1 MSPGFNVTDP
11 KVVSAFR
18 SALIHQG
25 LLALAILALIAVA
38 WLVVR
43 RRGRAGAADE
53 VGAGGRAPAGPAG
66 RLVLAVGFGN
76 LWLFDGILQLQPK
89 MPLGLPSLV
98 IEPAAESSPHW
109 VQAMA
114 HWAGAIWS
122 DHPVGAATGT
132 VWVEVGL
139 GLWLLASR
147 GPLARLAGVASVG
160 WGLAVWIFGESFG
173 GIFASG
179 QSWLTG
185 APGAAAIYVVA
196 GALIALPER
205 AWRSRWPG
213 RLTLAG
219 LGVFLIGMA
228 VLQAWPGRGS
238 WQGVSHGQLGSLA
251 GMAESMALTPQPGFL
266 SGWLASFATFDAA
279 HGFAVNL
286 FFVIALGVTGG
297 VFVAGRARLIRPV
310 LIGFGIVSLVVWV
323 LVQDLAFLG
332 GVGTD
337 PGSMIPF
344 ILLATAGYLAI
355 QDRGIEVGGED
366 SGAVDS
372 DSSSDSSSA
381 GSGSSSAEKER
392 SWPVRTA
399 IEALRPVS
407 RSPTS
412 SQALAMPTIREVT
425 SASPMSWTGSML

>member
-1 MSPGFNVTDP
+1 MPGMSPGLNVTDP

-25 LLALAILALIAVA
+25 LLALVVLALLAVA
-38 WLVVR
+38 WLIVR
-43 RRGRAGAADE
+43 ATARGRRGRTGP
-53 VGAGGRAPAGPAG
+53 GGSGPEPAG

-76 LWLFDGILQLQPK
+76 LWLFDGILQMQPK

-114 HWAGAIWS
+114 SWAGTLWS
-122 DHPVGAATGT
+122 DHPVGAATAT
-132 VWVEVGL
+132 VWIEVGL
-139 GLWLLASR
+139 GLWLLAAPR
-147 GPLARLAGVASVG
+147 GPLARLAGLASVG

-185 APGAAAIYVVA
+185 APGAAAVYVVA

-205 AWRSRWPG
+205 AWRSRLPG

-228 VLQAWPGRGS
+228 VLQAWPGRGY
-238 WQGVSHGQLGSLA
+238 WQGVSHGHLGSLA

-266 SGWLASFATFDAA
+266 SGWLGSFATFDAA

-286 FFVIALGVTGG
+286 FFVIALGVTGA
-297 VFVAGRARLIRPV
+297 VFVGGRPRLIRPV
-310 LIGFGIVSLVVWV
+310 LIGFGMVSLIVWV

-355 QDRGIEVGGED
+355 QGRGIEAGGED
-366 SGAVDS
+366 SSPAGS
-372 DSSSDSSSA
+372 GSGSSSAGSDPSSA
-381 GSGSSSAEKER
+381 GSGSSSGAKDR

-412 SQALAMPTIREVT
+412 SQARAMPTISDVT
-425 SASPMSWTGSML
+425 SA